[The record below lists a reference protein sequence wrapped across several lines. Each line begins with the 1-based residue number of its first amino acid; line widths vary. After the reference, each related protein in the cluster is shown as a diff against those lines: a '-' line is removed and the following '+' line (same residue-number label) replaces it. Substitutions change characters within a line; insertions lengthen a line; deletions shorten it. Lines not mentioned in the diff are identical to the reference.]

1 MFQMVR
7 KDFVILLKAAP
18 EDSEPDAYQAHLTG
32 LGFAVELVPVIVF
45 TFVNSEE
52 LRQRLAESEQYG
64 ALVLT
69 SKRAV
74 DAVKL
79 SADGGCWWQRGEVWR
94 GGGTSACMW
103 WGREPRPGPARSWAS
118 TRRWCGARRRARR
131 TPSPGS

>member
-1 MFQMVR
+1 MVR

-18 EDSEPDAYQAHLTG
+18 EDSEPDAYQAHLTS
-32 LGFAVELVPVIVF
+32 LGFSVELVPVIVF

-79 SADGGCWWQRGEVWR
+79 SAGGEMLVGER
-94 GGGTSACMW
+94 GGEAGFHI
-103 WGREPRPGPARSWAS
+103 
-118 TRRWCGARRRARR
+118 
-131 TPSPGS
+131 

>member
-18 EDSEPDAYQAHLTG
+18 EDREPDAYQAHLTG

-45 TFVNSEE
+45 TFVNSEQ
-52 LRQRLAESEQYG
+52 LRQKLADSDQYG

-74 DAVKL
+74 DAVKVSAGSAMLVGEREGEACFHFKVLL
-79 SADGGCWWQRGEVWR
+79 S
-94 GGGTSACMW
+94 TFHYFFLFFSF
-103 WGREPRPGPARSWAS
+103 
-118 TRRWCGARRRARR
+118 
-131 TPSPGS
+131 

>member
-45 TFVNSEE
+45 SFVNSEQ
-52 LRQRLAESEQYG
+52 LRQKLADSEQYG

-79 SADGGCWWQRGEVWR
+79 SAGGAMLVGES
-94 GGGTSACMW
+94 GGEACFHIIVLFSAFHSFFLQLLGFCCNW
-103 WGREPRPGPARSWAS
+103 YDKK
-118 TRRWCGARRRARR
+118 
-131 TPSPGS
+131 